1 TIRTTIIQRNESR
14 TSCSP
19 YNTNFWLPC
28 ICVKKPRIIG
38 KTKRTSL
45 HLLSLVFNAS
55 QYFGMEIRYNSTNLT
70 YVERPNFVFLAQIS
84 VFFVSD
90 FFFLYYILEFS
101 NVNVLR
107 IFLRA

>member
-1 TIRTTIIQRNESR
+1 MSFKSNARPRQGYPGHRLKHLQRKLAKLEVKPSSDNSNA
-14 TSCSP
+14 CSWVSVIHVYRRVYP
-19 YNTNFWLPC
+19 QMPL
-28 ICVKKPRIIG
+28 
-38 KTKRTSL
+38 
-45 HLLSLVFNAS
+45 
-55 QYFGMEIRYNSTNLT
+55 EDNSTNLT
-70 YVERPNFVFLAQIS
+70 YVERPNFVFLPQIS